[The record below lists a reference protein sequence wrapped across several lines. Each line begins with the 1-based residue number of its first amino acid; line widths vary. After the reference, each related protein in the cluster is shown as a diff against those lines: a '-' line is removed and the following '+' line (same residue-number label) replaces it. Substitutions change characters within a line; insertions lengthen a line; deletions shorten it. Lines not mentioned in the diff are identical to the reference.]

1 MALDDR
7 VEQFWTSY
15 HAVSLGSQSGEEELR
30 VFLKRRLW
38 QNCEFQIAQAGRP
51 LVIRNRTSCGEY
63 ASICHSF
70 TYSCSPVVRYMTS
83 HLCGVKSSFIPPF
96 IEDTH

>member
-51 LVIRNRTSCGEY
+51 LVIRNELVVVSMQVFV
-63 ASICHSF
+63 IHS
-70 TYSCSPVVRYMTS
+70 
-83 HLCGVKSSFIPPF
+83 LIPAVLS
-96 IEDTH
+96 